1 MSKSSDSLFG
11 RSRLVS
17 LGLVA
22 LLLVLGLA
30 IRLYDLSDLPLD
42 FHPTRQLL
50 SHLKARGMYYQGRS
64 DVPEWQRK
72 MAVQQWKTKAEV
84 EPETF
89 ERLVAFTYRFTGVET
104 SVARVYASLFWV
116 VGGVFLFL
124 LARQL
129 GNFEAAVIA
138 LTYYLF
144 QPYGIVA
151 SRSFQPD
158 VLMVL
163 LILIFWWAF
172 AAWTRAETW
181 KWALA
186 AGIAGG
192 LAIYVKFVAAFFVI
206 GAGIGLGLGIF
217 GVRLF
222 RNRQVWLITALGI
235 IPAGLYLYEGI
246 VREGFLGRQFSGRFV
261 PELLLSPLNYL
272 QWAGMANLAAGGLAI
287 AIGLLGLFTVSD
299 RSVRWM
305 LAGLWSAYVLFG
317 LFFDYHV
324 ATHDYYHLPL
334 IALVAVSI
342 VPVAVATARQLA
354 SSEPRPWVR
363 AAIVA
368 ILLYAAFGG
377 AWNARAQ
384 LSAINYRPQAA
395 MWVEIGDRL
404 GHGPNVVALTQDYG
418 SRLAYWGWQNTVVW
432 PFVGDFEYRQVRGG
446 SLEFKEAFEI
456 LTKGNTYF
464 LVTDFAELGRQP
476 ELSDRLKTYD
486 VFAEGDGYVIY
497 NLESTVGS

>member
-17 LGLVA
+17 LGLVS

-84 EPETF
+84 EPEIF
-89 ERLVAFTYRFTGVET
+89 ERLVAFTYRFTGVDT

-138 LTYYLF
+138 LTYHLF

-222 RNRQVWLITALGI
+222 RNRQVWLMTALGI
-235 IPAGLYLYEGI
+235 IPAGLYLYDGI

-287 AIGLLGLFTVSD
+287 AIGLLGLLTARD

-395 MWVEIGDRL
+395 MWAEIGDRL

-432 PFVGDFEYRQVRGG
+432 PYLGDFEYRRVRGG
-446 SLEFKEAFEI
+446 SLEFEEAFEK
-456 LTKGNTYF
+456 LTQGNAFF
-464 LVTDFAELGRQP
+464 LVTDFAEHGRQP
-476 ELSDRLKTYD
+476 DLRDRLKTYE

-497 NLESTVGS
+497 NLESQVSS

>member
-11 RSRLVS
+11 HTRLIL
-17 LGLVA
+17 LGLVV
-22 LLLVLGLA
+22 LLLGLGLA

-50 SHLKARGMYYQGRS
+50 SHLKARGMYYQGQP

-72 MAVQQWKTKAEV
+72 MAIQQWRTRAEV
-84 EPETF
+84 EPEVF
-89 ERLVAFTYRFTGVET
+89 ERLVAFTYRFTGVDT
-104 SVARVYASLFWV
+104 SVARVYASVFWIA
-116 VGGVFLFL
+116 GGVFLFL

-129 GNFEAAVIA
+129 GKSEAALIS

-144 QPYGIVA
+144 HPYGIVA

-158 VLMVL
+158 VLMVM
-163 LILIFWWAF
+163 LILMFWWAF
-172 AAWTRAETW
+172 WVWTRLETW
-181 KWALA
+181 KWVVI

-206 GAGIGLGLGIF
+206 GAAVGLGLAIF

-222 RNRQVWLITALGI
+222 RNRQVWLMTTLGT
-235 IPAGLYLYEGI
+235 IPAGLYLYDGI

-287 AIGLLGLFTVSD
+287 AIGLLGLLMV
-299 RSVRWM
+299 RSRALRWM
-305 LAGLWSAYVLFG
+305 FAGLWSAYVLFG

-342 VPVAVATARQLA
+342 VPVAATLA
-354 SSEPRPWVR
+354 ADFVPNAPRPWGR
-363 AAIVA
+363 LALVA

-377 AWNARAQ
+377 AWDARTQ
-384 LSAINYRPQAA
+384 LSAVNYRPQAG
-395 MWVEIGDRL
+395 MWAEIGDRL
-404 GHGPNVVALTQDYG
+404 EHGPNVVALTQDYG

-432 PFVGDFEYRQVRGG
+432 PYVGDFEYRQVRGG
-446 SLEFKEAFEI
+446 SLEFEEAFAK
-456 LTKGNTYF
+456 LTEGNTFF

-476 ELSDRLKTYD
+476 ELMDRLQTYD
-486 VFAEGDGYVIY
+486 VIAQGDGYVIY
-497 NLESTVGS
+497 NLESRGGS

>member
-11 RSRLVS
+11 HTRLIS

-30 IRLYDLSDLPLD
+30 VRLYDLSDLPLD

-50 SHLKARGMYYQGRS
+50 SHLKARGMYYQGRP
-64 DVPEWQRK
+64 DVPDWQRR
-72 MAVQQWKTKAEV
+72 MAIQQWKTRAEV
-84 EPETF
+84 EPEVF
-89 ERLVAFTYRFTGVET
+89 ERLVAFTYRFTGVDT
-104 SVARVYASLFWV
+104 SVARVYASLFWI

-124 LARQL
+124 LARQQ
-129 GNFEAAVIA
+129 GNFEAAVIS

-144 QPYGIVA
+144 QPYAIIA

-158 VLMVL
+158 VLMVM
-163 LILIFWWAF
+163 LILMFWWAF

-181 KWALA
+181 KWAVV
-186 AGIAGG
+186 AGIVGG

-206 GAGIGLGLGIF
+206 GAAVGLGLGIF

-222 RNRQVWLITALGI
+222 RNRQVWLMTALGI
-235 IPAGLYLYEGI
+235 IPAGLYLYDGV

-272 QWAGMANLAAGGLAI
+272 HWAGMSNLAAGGLAI
-287 AIGLLGLFTVSD
+287 AIALLGLLTV
-299 RSVRWM
+299 RSRVLRGM
-305 LAGLWSAYVLFG
+305 LAGLWSGYVLFG

-342 VPVAVATARQLA
+342 VPVAAALARELA
-354 SSEPRPWVR
+354 ASAQRPWVR
-363 AAIVA
+363 TAIVA
-368 ILLYAAFGG
+368 ILLYAALGG
-377 AWNARAQ
+377 AWDARAR
-384 LSAINYRPQAA
+384 LSAIDFRPQAG
-395 MWVEIGDRL
+395 MWAEIGNRL
-404 GHGPNVVALTQDYG
+404 EHGPNVVALTQDYG

-432 PFVGDFEYRQVRGG
+432 PYLGDFEYRQVRGG
-446 SLEFKEAFEI
+446 SLEFEEAFEK
-456 LTKGNTYF
+456 LTEGNTYF

-476 ELSDRLKTYD
+476 ELRDCLKSYQ

-497 NLESTVGS
+497 NLESQVGS

>member
-1 MSKSSDSLFG
+1 M
-11 RSRLVS
+11 
-17 LGLVA
+17 
-22 LLLVLGLA
+22 LLLGLGLA

-50 SHLKARGMYYQGRS
+50 SHLKARGMYYQGQA
-64 DVPEWQRK
+64 DVPDWQRK
-72 MAVQQWKTKAEV
+72 MAIQQWRTRAEV
-84 EPETF
+84 EPEVF
-89 ERLVAFTYRFTGVET
+89 ERLVAFTYRFTGVNT
-104 SVARVYASLFWV
+104 SVARVYASLFWIL
-116 VGGVFLFL
+116 GGVFLFL
-124 LARQL
+124 LTRQV
-129 GNFEAAVIA
+129 GTTEAALIA

-158 VLMVL
+158 VLMVM

-172 AAWTRAETW
+172 AAWARAETW
-181 KWALA
+181 KWAVI

-206 GAGIGLGLGIF
+206 GAAVGLGLGVF
-217 GVRLF
+217 GVQLF
-222 RNRQVWLITALGI
+222 RRRQVWLMAALGI
-235 IPAGLYLYEGI
+235 IPAGLYLYDGV

-287 AIGLLGLFTVSD
+287 AVGLLGLLTV
-299 RSVRWM
+299 RSRAFRWM
-305 LAGLWSAYVLFG
+305 LAGLWGGYVLFG

-342 VPVAVATARQLA
+342 VPVAAALA
-354 SSEPRPWVR
+354 GELIPKTPRPWVR
-363 AAIVA
+363 IGIVA

-377 AWNARAQ
+377 AWDARTQ
-384 LSAINYRPQAA
+384 LSATNYRPQAG
-395 MWVEIGDRL
+395 MWAEIGDRL
-404 GHGPNVVALTQDYG
+404 DHGPNVVALTQDYG

-432 PFVGDFEYRQVRGG
+432 PYLGDFEYRQVARRIAGVRRG
-446 SLEFKEAFEI
+446 L
-456 LTKGNTYF
+456 
-464 LVTDFAELGRQP
+464 
-476 ELSDRLKTYD
+476 
-486 VFAEGDGYVIY
+486 
-497 NLESTVGS
+497 